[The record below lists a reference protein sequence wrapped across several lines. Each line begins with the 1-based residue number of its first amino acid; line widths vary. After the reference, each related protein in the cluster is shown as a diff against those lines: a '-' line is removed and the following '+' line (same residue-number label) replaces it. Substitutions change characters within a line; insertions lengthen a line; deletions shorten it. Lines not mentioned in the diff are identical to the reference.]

1 MDEVGWKLFAPL
13 SVERSPLLVEYYHKP
28 EETLIRLGG
37 AKGAVLRPYQLQEL
51 LVHLMSIQPWTH
63 SEAAYA
69 PPKLH
74 LGARSYTLSESA
86 RLTLIETFQ
95 TLLVEIRLETSQA
108 PLVQEGWQR
117 TIVQLDRSSFVTL
130 EDGLATIAQA
140 ARQNLGLSGVNIWL
154 REPGTAKLLWKWP
167 ENSPLAVA
175 KASLSEQI
183 SPQTHPVFFTV
194 LERSLVLAIED
205 TGKDA
210 RVAELRPWLTS
221 RGVRALMQVA
231 VHTEEGLGGVL
242 WFENTQPHSWT
253 SEEQAFAALLGHL
266 LGRLLEAERFRTTT
280 DRIKALEEK
289 QRPRLMASGE
299 EFRARLEP
307 LLIQAKRGNRSLAL
321 VRIALE
327 HPPSQGSA
335 IARELISGIRQSD
348 LVADLENG
356 QFVFLGEVRRPG
368 GGAQLA
374 SRLFQ
379 RLRAALGRQA
389 GLSLGLA
396 LFPQDASDP
405 EELWNRAA
413 QACQQAQAAGGGIR
427 LAVPEAVDLENAL
440 ARGELE
446 LHFQPLYRLA
456 TSELAAVEALARWH
470 KGTKIH
476 RTASEFLPIAE
487 QAGLMEAG
495 DRWTI
500 QKVLE
505 QATVFQSVD
514 PNVQFTLNLS
524 ADSLLNPEFPKTLAA
539 LVAERSLAPGG
550 VVLEIRE
557 EVLLYDPASLSQTLH
572 ALKGIG
578 VRIALDDFGANPLP
592 FCELKRCSPDWLK
605 LSPAL
610 CTLENAR
617 LAKAL
622 VELAHALGAQAVAK
636 GLESQEQVGAMRE
649 LGFDL
654 GQGHALG
661 RPVPAE
667 DLGALLVWGVGR

>member
-1 MDEVGWKLFAPL
+1 MSWKLFAPL
-13 SVERSPLLVEYYHKP
+13 SVERSPLLVEYCLHP
-28 EETLIRLGG
+28 QEALIRLGG
-37 AKGAVLRPYQLQEL
+37 AKGALLRPYQLQEL
-51 LVHLMSIQPWTH
+51 LVHLMSRQPWTH
-63 SEAAYA
+63 PEAAYA

-86 RLTLIETFQ
+86 RLTLVETFQ
-95 TLLVEIRLETSQA
+95 ALLVEIRLETSQP

-154 REPGTAKLLWKWP
+154 RAPGTPNLLWKWP
-167 ENSPLAVA
+167 GNSP
-175 KASLSEQI
+175 SEQI
-183 SPQTHPVFFTV
+183 GPQTHPVFFTV

-210 RVAELRPWLTS
+210 RVAELRPWLIP

-242 WFENTQPHSWT
+242 WLESAQPRSWS

-266 LGRLLEAERFRTTT
+266 LGRLLEAERFRSTAE
-280 DRIKALEEK
+280 RIKALEEK

-299 EFRARLEP
+299 EFRARLGP

-327 HPPSQGSA
+327 PPPGQNIP
-335 IARELISGIRQSD
+335 IARELASGVRQSD

-456 TSELAAVEALARWH
+456 TSQLAAVEALARWR
-470 KGTKIH
+470 KGAKIQ
-476 RTASEFLPIAE
+476 RSASEFLPIAE

-495 DRWTI
+495 DRWTL

-514 PNVQFTLNLS
+514 PSVQFTLNLS
-524 ADSLLNPEFPKTLAA
+524 TDSLLNPEFPRTLAA

-557 EVLLYDPASLSQTLH
+557 EALLYDLATLSQTLR

-592 FCELKRCSPDWLK
+592 FCELQRCSPDWLK
-605 LSPAL
+605 LSPTL

-636 GLESQEQVGAMRE
+636 GLETQEQVDAMRE

>member
-13 SVERSPLLVEYYHKP
+13 SVERSPLLVEYCLRP
-28 EETLIRLGG
+28 EQTLIRLGG
-37 AKGAVLRPYQLQEL
+37 AKGAILQPYGLQEL
-51 LVHLMSIQPWTH
+51 LVHLMSGQPWTH
-63 SEAAYA
+63 PEAAYA

-74 LGARSYTLSESA
+74 LGARSYTLRESA
-86 RLTLIETFQ
+86 RLTLIETLQ
-95 TLLVEIRLETSQA
+95 TLLVEIRLETSLSGQA
-108 PLVQEGWQR
+108 PLVQDRWQR
-117 TIVQLDRSSFVTL
+117 TIVQLDRSSFITL
-130 EDGLATIAQA
+130 EDGLAAIAQA
-140 ARQNLGLSGVNIWL
+140 ARQTLGLFGVNIWL
-154 REPGTAKLLWKWP
+154 REPSSADLLWRWP
-167 ENSPLAVA
+167 ENTP
-175 KASLSEQI
+175 SERI
-183 SPQTHPVFFTV
+183 SPHTHPVFFTV
-194 LERSLVLAIED
+194 LERSLVLAVED

-210 RVAELRPWLTS
+210 RVAELRPWLTP

-231 VHTEEGLGGVL
+231 AHTEEGLGGVL
-242 WFENTQPHSWT
+242 WLEDTQPRPWT

-266 LGRLLEAERFRTTT
+266 LGRILEAERFRTTT
-280 DRIKALEEK
+280 DRIKMLEARGTGREDP
-289 QRPRLMASGE
+289 RPGLMSEE
-299 EFRARLEP
+299 EFRARLGP
-307 LLIQAKRGNRSLAL
+307 LLTQAKRGNRRLAL
-321 VRIALE
+321 MQIALE
-327 HPPSQGSA
+327 PPPGQGSE
-335 IARELISGIRQSD
+335 ELISGIRQSD
-348 LVADLENG
+348 LVADLG
-356 QFVFLGEVRRPG
+356 GGRWVFLGEVRRLG
-368 GGAQLA
+368 GGALLA
-374 SRLFQ
+374 SRLSQ

-389 GLSLGLA
+389 SPSLGLA

-405 EELWNRAA
+405 QELWDRAA
-413 QACQQAQAAGGGIR
+413 WACQQAQAAGGGIR

-456 TSELAAVEALARWH
+456 SSELAAVEALARWR

-495 DRWTI
+495 DRWAI

-514 PNVQFTLNLS
+514 PSVQFTLNLS

-539 LVAERSLAPGG
+539 LVAERNLAPGG

-557 EVLLYDPASLSQTLH
+557 EVLLHDLVSLRQTLH
-572 ALKGIG
+572 ELQRIGIK
-578 VRIALDDFGANPLP
+578 IALDDFGANPLP
-592 FCELKRCSPDWLK
+592 FGELKRFSPDWLK

-610 CTLENAR
+610 CTLENTR

-622 VELAHALGAQAVAK
+622 VELAHAVGALAVAK
-636 GLESQEQVGAMRE
+636 GLETPEQLSAARE

-654 GQGHALG
+654 GQGHGLG

-667 DLGALLVWGVGR
+667 DLGALLVWGVGG

>member
-13 SVERSPLLVEYYHKP
+13 SVERSPLLVEYYLQP

-37 AKGAVLRPYQLQEL
+37 AKGAVLQPYQLQEL
-51 LVHLMSIQPWTH
+51 LVHLMSGQPWTH
-63 SEAAYA
+63 PEAAYA

-95 TLLVEIRLETSQA
+95 TLLVEIRLETGQA
-108 PLVQEGWQR
+108 PLVQDNWQR

-130 EDGLATIAQA
+130 EDGLSTIAQA
-140 ARQNLGLSGVNIWL
+140 ARQNLKLSGVNIWL
-154 REPGTAKLLWKWP
+154 REPGTPNLLWKWP
-167 ENSPLAVA
+167 ENAP
-175 KASLSEQI
+175 SERI
-183 SPQTHPVFFTV
+183 NPQTHPVFFTV
-194 LERSLVLAIED
+194 LERSLVLAVED

-280 DRIKALEEK
+280 DRIKVLEEK

-299 EFRARLEP
+299 EFRARLGP

-327 HPPSQGSA
+327 NLPSQSINQ

-356 QFVFLGEVRRPG
+356 QFVFLGEVRRLG

-374 SRLFQ
+374 SRLSQ
-379 RLRAALGRQA
+379 RLRAVLGRQV

-405 EELWNRAA
+405 DELWNRAA

-456 TSELAAVEALARWH
+456 SSELAAVEALARWR

-495 DRWTI
+495 DRWAI

-514 PNVQFTLNLS
+514 PSVQFTLNLS
-524 ADSLLNPEFPKTLAA
+524 TDSLLNPEFPKTLAA
-539 LVAERSLAPGG
+539 LVAERNLAPRG

-557 EVLLYDPASLSQTLH
+557 EVLLYDLVSLSQTLH
-572 ALKGIG
+572 ELKGIG

-592 FCELKRCSPDWLK
+592 FSELKRFAPDWLK

-610 CTLENAR
+610 CTLENPR
-617 LAKAL
+617 LTKAL
-622 VELAHALGAQAVAK
+622 VELAHAVGALAVAK
-636 GLESQEQVGAMRE
+636 GLETQEQVSAMRE
-649 LGFDL
+649 LGCDL
-654 GQGHALG
+654 GQGHVLG

>member
-13 SVERSPLLVEYYHKP
+13 SVERSPLLVEYYLQP

-37 AKGAVLRPYQLQEL
+37 AKGAVLQPYQLQEL
-51 LVHLMSIQPWTH
+51 LVHLMSGQPWTH
-63 SEAAYA
+63 PEAAYA

-95 TLLVEIRLETSQA
+95 TLLVEIRLETGQA
-108 PLVQEGWQR
+108 PLVQDNWQR

-130 EDGLATIAQA
+130 EDGLSTIAQA
-140 ARQNLGLSGVNIWL
+140 ARQNLKLSGVNIWL
-154 REPGTAKLLWKWP
+154 REPGTPNLLWKWP
-167 ENSPLAVA
+167 ENAP
-175 KASLSEQI
+175 SERI
-183 SPQTHPVFFTV
+183 NPQTHPVFFTV
-194 LERSLVLAIED
+194 LERSLVLAVED

-280 DRIKALEEK
+280 DRIKVLEEK

-299 EFRARLEP
+299 EFRARLGP

-327 HPPSQGSA
+327 NPPSQSINQ

-356 QFVFLGEVRRPG
+356 QFVFLGEVRRLG

-374 SRLFQ
+374 SRLSQ
-379 RLRAALGRQA
+379 RLRAVLGRQV

-405 EELWNRAA
+405 DELWNRAA

-456 TSELAAVEALARWH
+456 SSELAAVEALARWR

-495 DRWTI
+495 DRWAI

-514 PNVQFTLNLS
+514 PSVQFTLNLS
-524 ADSLLNPEFPKTLAA
+524 TDSLLNPEFPKTLAA
-539 LVAERSLAPGG
+539 LVAERNLAPRG

-557 EVLLYDPASLSQTLH
+557 EVLLYDLVSLSQTLH
-572 ALKGIG
+572 ELKGIG

-592 FCELKRCSPDWLK
+592 FSELKRFAPDWLK

-610 CTLENAR
+610 CTLENPR
-617 LAKAL
+617 LTKAL
-622 VELAHALGAQAVAK
+622 VELAHAVGALAVAK
-636 GLESQEQVGAMRE
+636 GLETQEQVSAMRE
-649 LGFDL
+649 LGCDL
-654 GQGHALG
+654 GQGHVLG

>member
-13 SVERSPLLVEYYHKP
+13 SVERSPLLVEYYLQP
-28 EETLIRLGG
+28 EEALIRLGG
-37 AKGAVLRPYQLQEL
+37 AKGAVLQPYQLQEL
-51 LVHLMSIQPWTH
+51 LVHLMSGQPWTH
-63 SEAAYA
+63 PEAAYA

-108 PLVQEGWQR
+108 PLVQDNWQR

-130 EDGLATIAQA
+130 EDGLTTIAQT
-140 ARQNLGLSGVNIWL
+140 ARQTLKLSGVNIWL
-154 REPGTAKLLWKWP
+154 REPGTPNLLWRWP
-167 ENSPLAVA
+167 ENAP
-175 KASLSEQI
+175 SERI

-194 LERSLVLAIED
+194 LERSLVLAVED

-280 DRIKALEEK
+280 DRIKVLEEK

-299 EFRARLEP
+299 EFRARLGP

-327 HPPSQGSA
+327 TPPSQGISK
-335 IARELISGIRQSD
+335 ITRELISGIRQSD

-356 QFVFLGEVRRPG
+356 QFVFLGEVRRLG

-374 SRLFQ
+374 SRLSQ
-379 RLRAALGRQA
+379 RLRAALGRQV
-389 GLSLGLA
+389 GLALGLA

-405 EELWNRAA
+405 DELWNRAT

-456 TSELAAVEALARWH
+456 TSQLAAVEALARWR

-495 DRWTI
+495 DRWAI

-514 PNVQFTLNLS
+514 PGVQFTLNLS
-524 ADSLLNPEFPKTLAA
+524 TDSMLNPEFPKTLTA
-539 LVAERSLAPGG
+539 LVAERNLAPGG

-557 EVLLYDPASLSQTLH
+557 EVLLYDLVSLRQTLH
-572 ALKGIG
+572 ELKGIG

-592 FCELKRCSPDWLK
+592 FSELKRFSPDWLK
-605 LSPAL
+605 LSPIL

-636 GLESQEQVGAMRE
+636 GLETQEQVNAMRE

-654 GQGHALG
+654 GQGHVLG